1 MLNWITQKLFFAD
14 AMVKTRK
21 TAETR
26 MVQAPDAQEALQ
38 TLDTAYA
45 FVTEL
50 IAAQST
56 TIAKLQKELDAAKA
70 GEASSS
76 KVNRGSERSLRPRR
90 RKRRRKRRKN
100 G

>member
-38 TLDTAYA
+38 GPSTLPMR
-45 FVTEL
+45 L
-50 IAAQST
+50 
-56 TIAKLQKELDAAKA
+56 
-70 GEASSS
+70 
-76 KVNRGSERSLRPRR
+76 
-90 RKRRRKRRKN
+90 
-100 G
+100 